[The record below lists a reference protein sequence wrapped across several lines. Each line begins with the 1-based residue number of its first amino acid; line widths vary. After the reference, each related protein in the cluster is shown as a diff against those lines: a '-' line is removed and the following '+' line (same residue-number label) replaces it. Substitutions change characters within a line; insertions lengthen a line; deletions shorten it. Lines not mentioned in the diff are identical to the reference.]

1 MYRKLLIAN
10 RGEVALRVARAASE
24 LGIATVAVYAPEDGE
39 SLHLRRC
46 EEAVALPGQ
55 GAAAYLDA
63 SALVAAALAAGCEAV
78 HPGYGFLSENAGFAR
93 ACAEAG
99 LAFVGPSPETLA
111 LFGDKV
117 AARRLAEAAGVPLAA
132 GSAGALSLSEA
143 EAFMAELG
151 GPVMVKALAGGGGRG
166 MRLVERPEELAEAYR
181 RAASEAEAAFGSG
194 DLYLE
199 ELIRPARHVE
209 VQILGDA
216 AGAVTHL
223 WERECSLQ
231 RRHQKLVEL
240 APAPGLPAELRAS
253 LAAAAVRLGAAAGVR
268 TLCTVEFLLQAETGR
283 FVFMEANP
291 RLQVE
296 HPVTEEVTG
305 VDLVQTQLRL
315 AAGESLADLGLAGP
329 PAPPRG
335 LAVEVRVNMERVG
348 ADGGAQPSG
357 GTLTAFEPPGGAGVR
372 VESFGYAGYRTT
384 AAFDSLL
391 AKVIATAPSGRLTDA
406 LGRCYRALSEFRIE
420 GVETNLAFLQGLL
433 LHSEVVAGAFD
444 TGLVSRHAEV
454 LVAEAERHPR
464 LHPAVSGGPA
474 AASAEAVAGPPGT
487 ETVPAP
493 MSGRLVSLEV
503 EEGAAVAPGQTLA
516 ILEAMKMEHQ
526 VPSPLAG
533 IVRLIQAAPG
543 EPVVADRPLLF
554 IEPGAVDAAA
564 AERQSDR
571 GPDHIRADLAEVL
584 ERQRI
589 LTDAHRQNAVARRR
603 KTGQRTA
610 RENIDDLCDPGSF
623 VEYGGLAL
631 AAQRRR
637 RSLEELVEM
646 SPADGLVAG
655 IGTVNGDRF
664 PREKARCLAMSY
676 DYTVF
681 AGTQGFMNHK
691 KMDRMLHQ
699 AAEWSLPV
707 VVFAEGGGGRPGET
721 DFMGVAGL
729 DVPTFLLLARH
740 SGRAP
745 SVAIV
750 SGRCFAGNAAV
761 AGCCDLI
768 IATEN
773 ANLGMGG
780 PAMIEGGGLGVFRP
794 EEVGPVGVQ
803 TANGVIDLLVPDE
816 AAAVAAAK
824 QYLAYFQ
831 GPLEDWDCADQRL
844 LRQVVPEN
852 RLRAYDIRQ
861 AVELLADSGSVLEL
875 RPAYGVGIVTA
886 LVRIEGRPMG
896 LIANNPGH
904 LGGAIDAEAAEK
916 AARFLELCEAYG
928 LPILSLCDTP
938 GFMVGPEA
946 EGTALVRRVA
956 RMFLSGANVSVPF
969 LTVVLRK
976 GYGLGAQSMAGG
988 SFQRP
993 LIIVSWPSGEFGGMG
1008 LEGAVRLGYRNELAA
1023 IEDPGERKA
1032 TYDRLVAELYERGKA
1047 VNMASFLEIDGV
1059 IDPAET
1065 RSCIVRALA
1074 AAPPTPA
1081 AGKRR
1086 PFLTPR

>member
-1 MYRKLLIAN
+1 MFEKLLIAN

-24 LGIATVAVYAPEDGE
+24 LGIASVAVYAPEDAE

-46 EEAVALPGQ
+46 DEAVALPGQ
-55 GAAAYLDA
+55 GAGAYLDA
-63 SALVAAALAAGCEAV
+63 AALIEAARLSGCDAV
-78 HPGYGFLSENAGFAR
+78 HPGYGFLSENAAFAR
-93 ACAEAG
+93 ACADAG
-99 LAFVGPSPETLA
+99 LTFIGPAPETLA

-132 GSAGALSLSEA
+132 GTQQAVSLAES
-143 EAFMAELG
+143 EAFMAKVG
-151 GPVMVKALAGGGGRG
+151 GPVMLKALAGGGGRG
-166 MRLVERPEELAEAYR
+166 MRLVERPDELAEAYR
-181 RAASEAEAAFGSG
+181 RAASEAAASFGSAA
-194 DLYLE
+194 LYVE
-199 ELIRPARHVE
+199 ELIRPARHIE
-209 VQILGDA
+209 VQVLGDA
-216 AGAVTHL
+216 TGAVTHL

-240 APAPGLPAELRAS
+240 APAPGLSDELRAE
-253 LAAAAVRLGAAAGVR
+253 LASAAVRLGEVAGVR
-268 TLCTVEFLLQAETGR
+268 TLCTVEFLLQAEEGR

-305 VDLVQTQLRL
+305 VDLVQAQLRL
-315 AAGESLADLGLAGP
+315 AAGESLADLGLSGP

-335 LAVEVRVNMERVG
+335 LSVEVRVNLERVG
-348 ADGGAQPSG
+348 ADGSSQPSG

-384 AAFDSLL
+384 TAFDSLL
-391 AKVIATAPSGRLTDA
+391 AKVIATAPSGRLADA

-420 GVETNLAFLQGLL
+420 GVETNLPFLQGLL

-444 TGLVSRHAEV
+444 TGLVTRHAAD
-454 LVAEAERHPR
+454 LVAELDRHPK
-464 LHPAVSGGPA
+464 LHPAAGGA
-474 AASAEAVAGPPGT
+474 TAVQGEEIVGPPGT
-487 ETVPAP
+487 EAVLAP
-493 MSGRLVSLEV
+493 MGGRLVALEV
-503 EEGAAVAPGQTLA
+503 SEGDAVAPGQTLA

-526 VPSPLAG
+526 VTAPLAG
-533 IVRLIQAAPG
+533 TVRAIPVAPG
-543 EPVVADRPLLF
+543 DDIVNDSPLLF
-554 IEPGAVDAAA
+554 IEPGDVGAATA
-564 AERQSDR
+564 AGAEDLD
-571 GPDHIRADLAEVL
+571 PDHIRPDLAEL
-584 ERQRI
+584 LKRHHL

-603 KTGQRTA
+603 KTEQRTA

-637 RSLEELVEM
+637 RPLEELVEI
-646 SPADGLVAG
+646 SPADGLIAG

-664 PREKARCLAMSY
+664 PREAARCLAMSY

-699 AAEWSLPV
+699 AADWSLPL

-729 DVPTFLLLARH
+729 DLPTFHLLAQH

-745 SVAIV
+745 TVAVV

-768 IATEN
+768 VATEN

-794 EEVGPVGVQ
+794 EEVGPVAVQ
-803 TANGVIDLLVPDE
+803 AANGVIDLLVPDE
-816 AAAVAAAK
+816 AAAVAAVK

-831 GPLEDWDCADQRL
+831 GPLTDWDCADQRL

-852 RLRAYDIRQ
+852 RLRAYDMRS
-861 AVELLADSGSVLEL
+861 ALTLLADSGSVMEL
-875 RPAYGVGIVTA
+875 RPGYGLGMITA
-886 LVRIEGRPMG
+886 LIRIEGRPMG

-916 AARFLELCEAYG
+916 AARFIELCETYG

-946 EGTALVRRVA
+946 EATALVRRVA
-956 RMFLSGANVSVPF
+956 RMFMSGANVSVPF
-969 LTVVLRK
+969 CTVVLRK
-976 GYGLGAQSMAGG
+976 GYGLGAQAMAGG

-993 LIIVSWPSGEFGGMG
+993 LIILSWPSGEFGGMG
-1008 LEGAVRLGYRNELAA
+1008 LEGAVRLGYRKELAA
-1023 IEDPGERKA
+1023 IDDAAERKA
-1032 TYDRLVAELYERGKA
+1032 TYDRLVAELYQRGKA

-1074 AAPPTPA
+1074 AVPA
-1081 AGKRR
+1081 AKASGKRR
-1086 PFLTPR
+1086 PYLTPR